1 MGMFV
6 PVYRSN
12 DVALCNAGVVEHA
25 RQPVEQL
32 LATAKKF
39 ASLGFRD
46 ALFNDVR
53 GHGSG

>member
-1 MGMFV
+1 MRVFV
-6 PVYRSN
+6 PVYRRD
-12 DVALCNAGVVEHA
+12 DVTLCDARIVEHA

-32 LATAKKF
+32 LAPAEKF

-53 GHGSG
+53 RHGRG